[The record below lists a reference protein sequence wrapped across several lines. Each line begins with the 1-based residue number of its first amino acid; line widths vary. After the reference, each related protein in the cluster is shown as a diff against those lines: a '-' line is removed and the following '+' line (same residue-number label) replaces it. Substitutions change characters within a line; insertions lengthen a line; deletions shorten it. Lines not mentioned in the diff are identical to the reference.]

1 MHLNLFDSDC
11 DYYSYFKIKKKILFF
26 FLILLDLQQNQKR
39 PIRIL
44 YKNEPPT
51 PYFFFP
57 RDMTPLSSPLP
68 PRASEE
74 IVDEYDVTRCPRSA
88 LVPLWATLLRVLP

>member
-1 MHLNLFDSDC
+1 M
-11 DYYSYFKIKKKILFF
+11 
-26 FLILLDLQQNQKR
+26 LQQNQKR

-51 PYFFFP
+51 SYFFFP
-57 RDMTPLSSPLP
+57 RDMTPLPSPLPP